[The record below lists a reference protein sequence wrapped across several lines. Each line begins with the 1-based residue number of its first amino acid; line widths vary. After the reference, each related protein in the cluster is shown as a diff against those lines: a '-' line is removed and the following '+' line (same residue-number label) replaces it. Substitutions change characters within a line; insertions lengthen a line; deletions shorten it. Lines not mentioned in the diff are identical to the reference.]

1 MRKLQ
6 THMDTW
12 FEKMDER
19 WLALPIKKQHRYA
32 LYFFTGYL
40 LLTAGVIFKVWD
52 DTAKSDNNMIIEH
65 IKTPVLSIK
74 ESPALLQDTLQ
85 TILKNKIYERK

>member
-6 THMDTW
+6 AQMDTW

-19 WLALPIKKQHRYA
+19 WLALPIRKQHRYA

-52 DTAKSDNNMIIEH
+52 DTAKSYNNMIIDH
-65 IKTPVLSIK
+65 IETPVLSIK

>member
-6 THMDTW
+6 AQMNTW

-19 WLALPIKKQHRYA
+19 WLALPIRKQQRYA
-32 LYFFTGYL
+32 LYFFIGYL
-40 LLTAGVIFKVWD
+40 LLTTGVIFKVWY
-52 DTAKSDNNMIIEH
+52 DTAKSDNNIIIEY
-65 IKTPVLSIK
+65 IETPVLSIK